1 MSHKQLVLI
10 LDFGSQYTQ
19 LIARRVREQKVYSE
33 IHPFNL
39 SLDKIRA
46 MRPAGIILSGGPSSV
61 YDQGAPRVNVEL
73 FALGVPILG
82 ICYGVQLSSLLLG
95 GKVEPAQ
102 NREYGRASVR
112 LETASELFAGFTVG
126 EEIAVWMS

>member
-39 SLDKIRA
+39 PLDKIRA
-46 MRPAGIILSGGPSSV
+46 MRPSGIILSGGPSSV
-61 YDQGAPRVNVEL
+61 YDQGAPRVSVEL
-73 FALGVPILG
+73 FSLGVPILG

-95 GKVEPAQ
+95 GKVKPAQ
-102 NREYGRASVR
+102 NREYGRASVK
-112 LETASELFAGFTVG
+112 LEA
-126 EEIAVWMS
+126 AVRAVSPDSIWVTRSRCG